1 MTNSGLSTQAF
12 IISFLKQRLISYSAL
27 TTIIILVFIA
37 MTKQIA
43 KHSIKLAS
51 IVHAFSS
58 HMGVVNDNLQVCN
71 PPSICSL
78 INIHL
83 NLHNDLLFIIVSS
96 YLPCPA

>member
-51 IVHAFSS
+51 VVHAFISY
-58 HMGVVNDNLQVCN
+58 MEVVNDNLQLC
-71 PPSICSL
+71 ICSL